1 MRYSLVV
8 LQEASTQ
15 LNGDL
20 LSEISR
26 LKLEKNAIIL
36 AHNYQ
41 RPEIQDIADF
51 VGDSLALA
59 RRAAATDAEVI
70 IFCGVHFM
78 AETSSILSPEK
89 KILIPDLNAGCSL
102 ADTITAEELRRWKK
116 RHPGVVVVS
125 YVNTTADVKAE
136 SDYCCTSTNAV
147 KIVNSIPPDKE
158 VLLVPDIYLGAYV
171 ERMTGRKMH
180 LWPGQC
186 HVHAKL
192 TPEAITELREE
203 RPNAEF
209 LIHPECGC
217 ITNAMYYLGEGKI
230 SGKGTHILSTDGMLK
245 CARESTSTEFIV
257 ATETGI
263 LHQLTKHNP
272 GKQFFPAKV
281 DAVCEYMKMITLEK
295 VHCSLRDM
303 IHEVKVPA
311 AIAEKARL
319 ALERMVSIK

>member
-1 MRYSLVV
+1 LHFLV
-8 LQEASTQ
+8 
-15 LNGDL
+15 
-20 LSEISR
+20 LSGHVV
-26 LKLEKNAIIL
+26 AC
-36 AHNYQ
+36 Q
-41 RPEIQDIADF
+41 RPEVQDIADF
-51 VGDSLALA
+51 VGDSLGLA
-59 RRAAATDAEVI
+59 RKAAATKSDVI
-70 IFCGVHFM
+70 VFCGVHFM

-89 KILIPDLNAGCSL
+89 KVLIPDLEAGCSL

-125 YVNTTADVKAE
+125 YVNTPADVKAE

-147 KIVNSIPPDKE
+147 KIVNSIPSDKE

-171 ERMTGRKMH
+171 ERMTGRRMH

-192 TPEAITELREE
+192 TPQAIKELRHD

-230 SGKGTHILSTDGMLK
+230 SGKGTQILSTSGMLK
-245 CARESTSTEFIV
+245 CARTSTSKEFIV

-263 LHQLTKHNP
+263 LHQLTKQNP
-272 GKQFFPAKV
+272 GKQFFPARE

-295 VHCSLRDM
+295 VHRSLREM
-303 IHEVKVPA
+303 IYEVKVPA
-311 AIAEKARL
+311 ATAAKARV
-319 ALERMVSIK
+319 ALERMVSVS

>member
-1 MRYSLVV
+1 MVSRISSLK
-8 LQEASTQ
+8 E
-15 LNGDL
+15 
-20 LSEISR
+20 
-26 LKLEKNAIIL
+26 EKNAVIL

-41 RPEIQDIADF
+41 RPEVQDIADF
-51 VGDSLALA
+51 VGDSLGLA
-59 RRAAATDAEVI
+59 KKAAATEADVI
-70 IFCGVHFM
+70 VFCGVHFM

-89 KILIPDLNAGCSL
+89 KVLIPDLDAGCSL

-125 YVNTTADVKAE
+125 YVNTPADVKAE

-147 KIVNSIPPDKE
+147 KVVNGIPSDKE

-171 ERMTGRKMH
+171 ERMTGRKMY

-192 TPEAITELREE
+192 TPQAIKGLREE

-230 SGKGTHILSTDGMLK
+230 SGKGTQILSTSGMLK
-245 CARESTSTEFIV
+245 CARTSSSKEFIV
-257 ATETGI
+257 A
-263 LHQLTKHNP
+263 
-272 GKQFFPAKV
+272 
-281 DAVCEYMKMITLEK
+281 
-295 VHCSLRDM
+295 
-303 IHEVKVPA
+303 
-311 AIAEKARL
+311 
-319 ALERMVSIK
+319 